1 MIGLIIV
8 LMKWPE
14 LGSDGDGCSA
24 WLPNL
29 ALPQEVNPC
38 FQAEGEEA
46 LFWEEVGDRERGG
59 TGDGRDPRRAWAGL
73 ETPQQS
79 PALQPGS
86 RPLAGVPTQGA
97 LMLTCSPTP
106 GGGRRGATM
115 SVALSGKLQTVAE
128 AP

>member
-1 MIGLIIV
+1 MKGLIIG

-29 ALPQEVNPC
+29 ALPREVNPC

-46 LFWEEVGDRERGG
+46 LFWEEVGDRECGG
-59 TGDGRDPRRAWAGL
+59 TGEGRDPQRAWAGL

-79 PALQPGS
+79 PALQAQQPASGRCSYPGRPYADVFPHPWQGAGDGLP
-86 RPLAGVPTQGA
+86 RPL
-97 LMLTCSPTP
+97 L
-106 GGGRRGATM
+106 
-115 SVALSGKLQTVAE
+115 
-128 AP
+128 